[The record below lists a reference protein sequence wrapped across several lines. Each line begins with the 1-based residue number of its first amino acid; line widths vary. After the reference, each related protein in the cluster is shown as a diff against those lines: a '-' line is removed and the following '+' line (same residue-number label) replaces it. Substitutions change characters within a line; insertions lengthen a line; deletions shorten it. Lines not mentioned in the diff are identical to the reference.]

1 MACYSKTYIV
11 TVDKFSPMN
20 EFIEKILSTLKTN
33 GFPQKKVSLP
43 TEKMYEAADNR
54 GLSFNRVLEEMK
66 TLHNIDADV
75 GADKIVF
82 SMVKEQV
89 FNEDL
94 MKQAQ
99 EMMSQMDPEEL
110 RKLQETF
117 MNMTPEEKEEILKKG
132 KDLGLL

>member
-1 MACYSKTYIV
+1 
-11 TVDKFSPMN
+11 MN
-20 EFIEKILSTLKTN
+20 EFIEKILDTLNKN
-33 GFPQKKVSLP
+33 GFPQKRVSLP
-43 TEKMYEAADNR
+43 TDRMFEAADNR

-75 GADKIVF
+75 GADKIIF
-82 SMVKEQV
+82 SQTIIKE
-89 FNEDL
+89 NLNPEDL

-99 EMMSQMDPEEL
+99 DMMTQMDPEEL

-117 MNMTPEEKEEILKKG
+117 MNMSPEEKEEILKKG

>member
-1 MACYSKTYIV
+1 
-11 TVDKFSPMN
+11 MN
-20 EFIEKILSTLKTN
+20 DFIEKILDTLNKN
-33 GFPQKKVSLP
+33 GFPQKRVSLP
-43 TEKMYEAADNR
+43 TDRMFEAADNR

-75 GADKIVF
+75 GADKIIF
-82 SMVKEQV
+82 SQTIIKE
-89 FNEDL
+89 NLNPEDL

-99 EMMSQMDPEEL
+99 DMMTQMDPEEL

-117 MNMTPEEKEEILKKG
+117 MNMSPEEKEEILKRG